1 MKYKKYYSEHGVQN
15 KNYSDAPVTKNATQ
29 AAKQICDV
37 MDLMKYQYVWY
48 KASDDKWITYNNNI
62 WKRLWLKE
70 NKASQMVAKSGLT
83 TLSVC
88 GEIIKELFTMSYYSI
103 EIKQPEWINSEV
115 TIHPSYSPDIA
126 PLEYHLFQSLQNS
139 LNSVKL
145 AAKEA
150 CENHLIKFFIQ
161 KNIENLQ

>member
-1 MKYKKYYSEHGVQN
+1 M
-15 KNYSDAPVTKNATQ
+15 PQ

-37 MDLMKYQYVWY
+37 MDSMQYQYIWY
-48 KASDDKWITYNNNI
+48 KAFNLFIIGDDKWITYNNNI

-70 NKASQMVAKSGLT
+70 NEASQMVAKSGLT

-88 GEIIKELFTMSYYSI
+88 DEIVKELFAMNYCSI
-103 EIKQPEWINSEV
+103 EIKQPEWINKII
-115 TIHPSYSPDIA
+115 IHPSYSPDIA

-139 LNSVKL
+139 LNDVKL

-150 CENHLIKFFIQ
+150 CENHLIKFLIQ
-161 KNIENLQ
+161 KNIEILQ